1 MNYDLAIMA
10 LEGLARE
17 PLSITMSSGGTL
29 RIEGTPA
36 AFKELA
42 RLCLLIGG
50 GQSEDGFEL
59 QPGTHVTRGS
69 PAVTLRAQPSESG
82 RPSS

>member
-10 LEGLARE
+10 LEGLARA
-17 PLSITMSSGGTL
+17 PLAVAKRGGEIV
-29 RIEGTPA
+29 IEGEPA

-50 GQSEDGFEL
+50 GASEDAFEL
-59 QPGTHVTRGS
+59 QPGVHVT
-69 PAVTLRAQPSESG
+69 SESLML
-82 RPSS
+82 RLVPRL